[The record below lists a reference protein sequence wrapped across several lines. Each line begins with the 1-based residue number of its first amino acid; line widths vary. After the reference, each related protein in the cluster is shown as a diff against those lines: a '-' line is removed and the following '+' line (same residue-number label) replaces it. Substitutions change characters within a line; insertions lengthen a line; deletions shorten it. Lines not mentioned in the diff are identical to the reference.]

1 MNEEQHSDAS
11 SSTQATFS
19 PEQLSASAQRI
30 VALAQEEAK
39 AFFHNYVGTEHLL
52 LGILADEDNLGARLL
67 SNFGVEASR
76 VRQAIEVI
84 VGRGPHPVEGS
95 IEMTPRALA
104 ALALAAEE
112 AQRVQQQTISS
123 EHILFGI
130 VSLREGLAA
139 RILETLGP
147 KGEKVRARISMALS
161 GAERPGESTAPKGNV
176 VTCRLTDHDL
186 NALDALI
193 EAGIRSTRSDAA
205 AWLIHAGIEANQP
218 LLEKVYGTVAEIRRL
233 RSIAQALVQP
243 TQPDEQKTA
252 SNDKGEARS

>member
-1 MNEEQHSDAS
+1 
-11 SSTQATFS
+11 
-19 PEQLSASAQRI
+19 
-30 VALAQEEAK
+30 
-39 AFFHNYVGTEHLL
+39 
-52 LGILADEDNLGARLL
+52 LGILVDEDNLGARLL

-95 IEMTPRALA
+95 IEMTPR
-104 ALALAAEE
+104 ALAAEE

-205 AWLIHAGIEANQP
+205 AWLVHAGIEANQP

-233 RSIAQALVQP
+233 RSIAQSVVQP

-252 SNDKGEARS
+252 SDDKQP

>member
-1 MNEEQHSDAS
+1 
-11 SSTQATFS
+11 
-19 PEQLSASAQRI
+19 
-30 VALAQEEAK
+30 
-39 AFFHNYVGTEHLL
+39 
-52 LGILADEDNLGARLL
+52 LGILVDEDNLGARLL

-95 IEMTPRALA
+95 IEMTPR
-104 ALALAAEE
+104 ALAAEE

-161 GAERPGESTAPKGNV
+161 GAERPVESTAPKGNV

-233 RSIAQALVQP
+233 RSIAQSLVQP

-252 SNDKGEARS
+252 SDDKQP